1 MTQVG
6 EYIKRLRAET
16 LISQRE
22 LAKYLGFTNAFLGRI
37 ELGHCGLPVKYVQK
51 IAKRFDV
58 DKEEILKRM
67 RKDMLERLRAKTE

>member
-6 EYIKRLRAET
+6 EYIKKLRAEALLT
-16 LISQRE
+16 QSE
-22 LAKYLGFTNAFLGRI
+22 LAKYLGFTNAFLGRV
-37 ELGHCGLPVKYVQK
+37 ELGHCGLPVKYVSK
-51 IAKRFDV
+51 LAKRFDI